1 MKDRKRTV
9 RWSNFFMRGLG
20 LRDELQVEIDEG
32 GTRPGTD
39 SVRVR
44 FIGSLNRRTTSSAFE
59 KMQPVFKMQRPTVM
73 DLERVTAVDSAGLA
87 LVSYSFRFLGIGQ
100 NGLTLT
106 GVGDNIKKSFELA
119 GWSSSGPRRDS
130 TTEVGITEAVGT
142 EASNALEGIFYYL
155 HLVTETLYQ
164 AVVTPFKGEK
174 PRVRIFFEQMSR
186 LGAGS
191 APIVW
196 LIALLVGLT
205 TAFQA
210 AYELR
215 SFGANIYIADLV
227 CISMMTELGPL
238 MAAIIVA
245 GRSGAAITAEIGTMQ
260 VNEEI
265 DALRLIG
272 INPVQY
278 LVVPRVLAVMIA
290 QGMLGI
296 TSAMVGIFGGFVI
309 AITKLDLSPMAFI
322 NESLTSLLPI
332 DVANNLIKSAIFGFL
347 IVTVG
352 SYYGIR
358 VSGGA
363 EGVGRATTNSVV
375 TSIFLIIIADCL
387 YSFR

>member
-1 MKDRKRTV
+1 MKNELKVEVQEGSTPLRIRLVGAMTRHTAAAAFAQLDPIFKRADPV
-9 RWSNFFMRGLG
+9 
-20 LRDELQVEIDEG
+20 QIDVKAV
-32 GTRPGTD
+32 
-39 SVRVR
+39 SH
-44 FIGSLNRRTTSSAFE
+44 
-59 KMQPVFKMQRPTVM
+59 
-73 DLERVTAVDSAGLA
+73 VDSAGLA
-87 LVSYSFRFLGIGQ
+87 LVSYGLRLLGPGRM
-100 NGLTLT
+100 GLSL
-106 GVGDNIKKSFELA
+106 VGITDDLKKSFELA
-119 GWSSSGPRRDS
+119 GWSETGLGRES
-130 TTEVGITEAVGT
+130 TMVGFTESVGA
-142 EASNALEGIFYYL
+142 EASSAVEGVFHYL
-155 HLVTETLYQ
+155 HLVSETLYHGFI
-164 AVVTPFKGEK
+164 TPFKNEK
-174 PRVRIFFEQMSR
+174 PRFKIFFEQMLR

-260 VNEEI
+260 VNEEV

-278 LVVPRVLAVMIA
+278 LIVPRVFAVMLA
-290 QGMLGI
+290 QAMLGI

-309 AITKLDLSPMAFI
+309 AITQLDLSPMAFI
-322 NESLTSLLPI
+322 NEALTSLVAM
-332 DVANNLIKSAIFGFL
+332 DVVNNLLKSSIFGFI

-352 SYYGIR
+352 SFYGIR

-363 EGVGRATTNSVV
+363 EGVGRSTTNSVV
-375 TSIFLIIIADCL
+375 TSIFLIIVADCI
-387 YSFR
+387 YSFT

>member
-1 MKDRKRTV
+1 MEDVLK
-9 RWSNFFMRGLG
+9 GE
-20 LRDELQVEIDEG
+20 LRVEADEG
-32 GTRPGTD
+32 AHPQRI
-39 SVRVR
+39 RL
-44 FIGSLNRRTTSSAFE
+44 IGALNRHTATAAFA
-59 KMQPVFKMQRPTVM
+59 KLDPIFKRKEPIQLDVGS
-73 DLERVTAVDSAGLA
+73 VSAVDSAGLA
-87 LVSYSFRFLGIGQ
+87 LVSYGLRLLGPGKQ
-100 NGLTLT
+100 GLTLI
-106 GVGDNIKKSFELA
+106 GISGDMKKSFELA
-119 GWSSSGPRRDS
+119 GWSVEGGGRES
-130 TTEVGITEAVGT
+130 TEVGFTESIGA
-142 EASNALEGIFYYL
+142 EASGAVEGVLHYL
-155 HLVTETLYQ
+155 HLVSETLYHGFI
-164 AVVTPFKGEK
+164 TPFKNEK
-174 PRVRIFFEQMSR
+174 PRFRIFFEQMSR

-210 AYELR
+210 AYQLR

-278 LVVPRVLAVMIA
+278 LVVPRVFAVMLA
-290 QGMLGI
+290 QAMLGI
-296 TSAMVGIFGGFVI
+296 TSAMVGIFGGFII
-309 AITKLDLSPMAFI
+309 AITSLDLSPMAFI
-322 NESLTSLLPI
+322 NEALTSLVTM
-332 DVANNLIKSAIFGFL
+332 DVINNLLKSSIFGFL

-352 SYYGIR
+352 AFYGIR

-363 EGVGRATTNSVV
+363 EGVGRSTTNSVV
-375 TSIFLIIIADCL
+375 TSIFLIIVADCI
-387 YSFR
+387 YSFT

>member
-1 MKDRKRTV
+1 MK
-9 RWSNFFMRGLG
+9 
-20 LRDELQVEIDEG
+20 DELQVEIREDADPLHIRLSG
-32 GTRPGTD
+32 ALT
-39 SVRVR
+39 
-44 FIGSLNRRTTSSAFE
+44 RRTVGAAFA
-59 KMQPVFKMQRPTVM
+59 KLDRIFKQNRPVLFDVSGV
-73 DLERVTAVDSAGLA
+73 DSVDSAGLA
-87 LVSYSFRFLGIGQ
+87 LVSYGLRLLGPGKQGFRLA
-100 NGLTLT
+100 
-106 GVGDNIKKSFELA
+106 GVNDDLKKSFELV
-119 GWSSSGPRRDS
+119 GWSSAEAKRDDAD
-130 TTEVGITEAVGT
+130 VGMAESVGNQ
-142 EASNALEGIFYYL
+142 ASRAMDGVFHYL
-155 HLVTETLYQ
+155 HLVSETLYHGLI
-164 AVVTPFKGEK
+164 TPFKNEK

-227 CISMMTELGPL
+227 SISMMTELGPL

-245 GRSGAAITAEIGTMQ
+245 GRSGAAVTAEIGTMQ
-260 VNEEI
+260 VNEEV

-272 INPVQY
+272 INPIQY
-278 LVVPRVLAVMIA
+278 LVVPRVFAVMIA

-309 AITKLDLSPMAFI
+309 AVTSLQLSPMAFI
-322 NESLTSLLPI
+322 NEALTALVMM
-332 DVANNLIKSAIFGFL
+332 DVINNLIKSSIFGFL

-352 SYYGIR
+352 AFYGIR

-363 EGVGRATTNSVV
+363 EGVGRSTTNSVV
-375 TSIFLIIIADCL
+375 TSIFLIIVADCL
-387 YSFR
+387 YSFT

>member
-1 MKDRKRTV
+1 MKI
-9 RWSNFFMRGLG
+9 G
-20 LRDELQVEIDEG
+20 EG
-32 GTRPGTD
+32 TSQIQIRL
-39 SVRVR
+39 
-44 FIGSLNRRTTSSAFE
+44 IGDLNRRTTANAFE
-59 KMQPVFKMQRPTVM
+59 KLQPIFKMQRPTVI
-73 DLERVTAVDSAGLA
+73 DVAELTAIDSAGLA
-87 LVSYSFRFLGIGQ
+87 LVSYGFRFLGIGQ
-100 NGLTLT
+100 TGLSLA
-106 GVGDNIKKSFELA
+106 GVSDSLRKSFELA
-119 GWSSSGPRRDS
+119 GWSSDGPRRDS
-130 TTEVGITEAVGT
+130 TIEVGITEAVGG
-142 EASNALEGIFYYL
+142 EASNAIESVFYYL
-155 HLVTETLYQ
+155 HLVTETLYH
-164 AVVTPFKGEK
+164 AFVTPFKGEK
-174 PRVRIFFEQMSR
+174 PRVKIFFDQLSR

-210 AYELR
+210 AYQLR

-245 GRSGAAITAEIGTMQ
+245 GRSGAAITAELGTMQ
-260 VNEEI
+260 VNEEV

-272 INPVQY
+272 VNPVQY
-278 LVVPRVLAVMIA
+278 LVVPRVLAVMLA
-290 QGMLGI
+290 QAMLGI

-322 NESLTSLLPI
+322 NESLTSIFPI
-332 DVANNLIKSAIFGFL
+332 DVANNLIKSSIFGFL

-352 SYYGIR
+352 SFYGIQ

-375 TSIFLIIIADCL
+375 MSIFLIIVADCI
-387 YSFR
+387 YSFT